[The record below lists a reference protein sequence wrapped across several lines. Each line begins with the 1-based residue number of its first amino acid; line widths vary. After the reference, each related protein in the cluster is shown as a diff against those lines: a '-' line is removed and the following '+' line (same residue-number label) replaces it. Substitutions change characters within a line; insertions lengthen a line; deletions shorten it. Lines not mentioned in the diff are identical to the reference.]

1 METTLQYVRTVLNS
15 KFSKVKEMM
24 RHIIRI
30 GTGKWFKN
38 VDSYIKELN
47 TSWEEIESM
56 TKGEIKKMIRDYDNA
71 CWKENMDNKDT
82 LKLYREGKNKIG
94 YDFCYRNNVNSMYLA
109 RARMNSLRLEEAIG
123 RSNEKHNRNCK
134 LCNREMEDM
143 THFLIKCPKLEDKR
157 DYSLIDK
164 KIEDPEKRLVELL
177 FKLNKHQETGHII
190 RTLWNERLKILKS
203 IEDKVKKQPGK
214 AQNKVGA
221 KKKVPKRRNRGYNQ
235 YRIYPCRT

>member
-1 METTLQYVRTVLNS
+1 METMLQYVRTVLNS

-24 RHIIRI
+24 RHIIRT

-47 TSWEEIESM
+47 TSWEEIENM

-71 CWKENMDNKDT
+71 CWKESMSNKNT
-82 LKLYREGKNKIG
+82 LKLYREGKNRIG

-109 RARMNSLRLEEAIG
+109 RARMNSLRLAEAIG
-123 RSNEKHNRNCK
+123 RTNKKHDRKCR

-143 THFLIKCPKLEDKR
+143 THFLIKCPKLEGKR

-164 KIEDPEKRLVELL
+164 KIKNPEKRLVELL
-177 FKLNKHQETGHII
+177 YRQNKHQETGHMI
-190 RTLWNERLKILKS
+190 RMLWTERLKIIKNNE
-203 IEDKVKKQPGK
+203 EDKNRKAARKGTGKKTGT
-214 AQNKVGA
+214 
-221 KKKVPKRRNRGYNQ
+221 
-235 YRIYPCRT
+235 RTNCA